1 MDKYA
6 ALKTYFG
13 HDTFRE
19 GQEPLVDA
27 LLSGRDALGI
37 MPTGAG
43 KSVCYQLP
51 ALLLEGVTLV
61 ISPLI
66 ALMKDQVS
74 ALVQNGI
81 PAAYLNSSL
90 SAGQQA
96 EVLRRAQQGAYR
108 LIYVAP
114 ERLLTERF
122 LAFAQ
127 SVPIAMVT
135 VDEAHCIS
143 QWGQDFRP
151 SYLDIRT
158 LIDALPAR
166 PVVSAFTATATEQV
180 QRDIIRLLNLRQPCL
195 VKTGFDRKNL
205 FFGVQT
211 VTKGEK
217 EDAML
222 SFLARHKG
230 ESGIIYCISRKTVE
244 EVCLTLQ
251 NLGLPATRY
260 HAGLSQEERQR
271 NQTEFLYDRA
281 TIMVATNAFG
291 MGIDKSNVSFVL
303 HYNMPA
309 NLESYYQEAGRAGR
323 DGTPAE
329 CMLLFGKGDIQTNK
343 FLLEKN
349 RDEADVADA
358 ETADLLYRRN
368 LSKLNRMADY
378 CGARHCLRNDLL
390 TYFGETPEGE
400 RCGNC
405 SCCLSGYRTVDRTV
419 EAQKLLSCVLRIRQR
434 GYRPAQSL
442 VWDCLRGVCSEAVAQ
457 LHLSDLS
464 TFGLLRDMRE
474 EELNAL
480 RDVLV
485 TYGYLSAEGT
495 ALPILT
501 VTERAR
507 GLLRGQRTLSVR
519 VPPDPVGRQT
529 AAVVSPEQMQALKAV
544 RTRLA
549 KRAGVPA
556 YVICS
561 DATLI
566 DLCVKRPRTRS
577 ELLQVKG
584 IGVAKA
590 DKYGPELLAAV
601 RQLGQGGVST

>member
-27 LLSGRDALGI
+27 LLPGRDVLGI

-61 ISPLI
+61 VSPLI
-66 ALMKDQVS
+66 SLMKDQVS

-96 EVLRRAQQGAYR
+96 EVLRRAGQGAYR

-127 SVPIAMVT
+127 ATPIALVT

-151 SYLDIRT
+151 SYLDIQT
-158 LIDALPAR
+158 FIEGLPSR
-166 PVVSAFTATATEQV
+166 PVVGAFTATATKQV
-180 QRDIIRLLNLRQPCL
+180 QQDIIRLLRLRQPCL
-195 VKTGFDRKNL
+195 VKTGFNRKNL
-205 FFGVQT
+205 FFGVQA
-211 VTKGEK
+211 VKKSEK

-222 SFLARHKG
+222 GFLARHRG
-230 ESGIIYCISRKTVE
+230 ESGIIYCISRSRVE
-244 EVCLTLQ
+244 EVCQTLQ
-251 NLGLPATRY
+251 DRGLPATRY
-260 HAGLSQEERQR
+260 HAGLTQEERQR
-271 NQTEFLYDRA
+271 NQMEFLCDRA

-291 MGIDKSNVSFVL
+291 MGIDKSNVSFAL
-303 HYNMPA
+303 HYQMPQ

-323 DGTPAE
+323 DGMPAE
-329 CMLLFGKGDIQTNK
+329 CMLLFSRGDIVTNR
-343 FLLEKN
+343 FLIDRAQDNGEAV
-349 RDEADVADA
+349 DE
-358 ETADLLYRRN
+358 ETADLLYRRK
-368 LSKLNRMADY
+368 LARLNRMVDY
-378 CGARHCLRNDLL
+378 CGRTTCLRKDLL
-390 TYFGETPEGE
+390 SYFGETLEE
-400 RCGNC
+400 NCGNC
-405 SCCLSGYRTVDRTV
+405 SCCLSGYRTVDKTV

-434 GYRPAQSL
+434 GYRPAQAL
-442 VWDCLRGVCSEAVAQ
+442 VWDCLRGIFSEAVTQ

-464 TFGLLRDMRE
+464 TFGLLREMGE
-474 EELNAL
+474 EELCAL

-485 TYGYLSAEGT
+485 TYGYLSVEGT
-495 ALPILT
+495 EVPILA
-501 VTERAR
+501 VTRRAR
-507 GLLRGQRTLSVR
+507 GLLQGQRTLSVR
-519 VPPDPVGRQT
+519 VPPEPAWVQT
-529 AAVVSPEQMQALKAV
+529 ATVVSPEQMQALKAV

-561 DATLI
+561 DATLM
-566 DLCVKRPRTRS
+566 DLCVRRPHTRA

-584 IGVAKA
+584 IGAAKA
-590 DKYGPELLAAV
+590 ERYGAELLAAV
-601 RQLGQGGVST
+601 RQLEKPT

>member
-1 MDKYA
+1 MDKYT
-6 ALKTYFG
+6 ALQTYFG

-19 GQEPLVDA
+19 GQETLVDA

-66 ALMKDQVS
+66 ALMEDQVS

-96 EVLRRAQQGAYR
+96 EVLRRAQRGAYR

-122 LAFAQ
+122 LTFARAA
-127 SVPIAMVT
+127 PIAMVT

-151 SYLDIRT
+151 SYLDIQT
-158 LIDALPAR
+158 LIDALPTR
-166 PVVSAFTATATEQV
+166 PVVSAFTATATKQV
-180 QRDIIRLLNLRQPCL
+180 QQDIIRLLNLRQPCL
-195 VKTGFDRKNL
+195 VRTSFDRKNL
-205 FFGVQT
+205 FFGVQA
-211 VTKGEK
+211 VAKGEK

-222 SFLARHKG
+222 GFLARHKG
-230 ESGIIYCISRKTVE
+230 ESGIIYCISRKAVE

-260 HAGLSQEERQR
+260 HAGLTREERQQ

-281 TIMVATNAFG
+281 AIMVATNAFG

-309 NLESYYQEAGRAGR
+309 NLENYYQEAGRAGR

-329 CMLLFGKGDIQTNK
+329 CMLLFGRGDILTNK
-343 FLLEKN
+343 FLLARN
-349 RDEADVADA
+349 RDETDTADA

-378 CGARHCLRNDLL
+378 CGATHCLRKDLL
-390 TYFGETPEGE
+390 TYFGETPEGDS
-400 RCGNC
+400 CGNC
-405 SCCLSGYRTVDRTV
+405 SCCLNGYRTVDRTV

-434 GYRPAQSL
+434 GYRPAQPL
-442 VWDCLRGVCSEAVAQ
+442 VWDCLRGICSETVMQ
-457 LHLSDLS
+457 LRLSDLS
-464 TFGLLRDMRE
+464 TFGLLRELRE
-474 EELNAL
+474 EELDAL

-485 TYGYLSAEGT
+485 TYGYLSVEGT
-495 ALPILT
+495 VLPVLT

-507 GLLRGQRTLSVR
+507 GLLQGQRTLSVR
-519 VPPDPVGRQT
+519 VPPDPVQGQPA
-529 AAVVSPEQMQALKAV
+529 AAVRPKQLQALKAV
-544 RTRLA
+544 RARLA

-556 YVICS
+556 FVICS

-566 DLCVKRPRTRS
+566 DLCARRPRTRA
-577 ELLQVKG
+577 ELLRVKG
-584 IGVAKA
+584 IGTAKA

-601 RQLGQGGVST
+601 RQLEQGSAST

>member
-1 MDKYA
+1 MDKYT
-6 ALKTYFG
+6 ALQTYFG

-122 LAFAQ
+122 LAFVRAA
-127 SVPIAMVT
+127 PIAMVT

-158 LIDALPAR
+158 LIDALPTR

-180 QRDIIRLLNLRQPCL
+180 QQDIIRLLDLRQPCL
-195 VKTGFDRKNL
+195 VRTSFDRKNL

-222 SFLARHKG
+222 GFLARHKG
-230 ESGIIYCISRKTVE
+230 ESGIIYCISRKAVE

-260 HAGLSQEERQR
+260 HAGLSQEERQH

-281 TIMVATNAFG
+281 AIMVATNAFG
-291 MGIDKSNVSFVL
+291 IGIDKSNVSFVL
-303 HYNMPA
+303 HYNMPQ

-329 CMLLFGKGDIQTNK
+329 CMLLYGKGDIMTNK
-343 FLLEKN
+343 FLLARN
-349 RDEADVADA
+349 RDDADGVDEATA
-358 ETADLLYRRN
+358 ELLYRRN

-378 CGARHCLRNDLL
+378 CSGSRCLRKDLL
-390 TYFGETPEGE
+390 TYFGEQTEGE
-400 RCGNC
+400 SCGNC
-405 SCCLSGYRTVDRTV
+405 SYCLSGYRTVDRTV

-434 GYRPAQSL
+434 GYRPAQAL
-442 VWDCLRGVCSEAVAQ
+442 VWDCLRGISSEAVMQ
-457 LHLSDLS
+457 LRLSNLS
-464 TFGLLRDMRE
+464 TFGLLREMRE

-480 RDVLV
+480 RDILI
-485 TYGYLSAEGT
+485 TYGYLSVEGT

-507 GLLRGQRTLSVR
+507 ALLRGQRTLSVR
-519 VPPDPVGRQT
+519 VPPDPVGRQ
-529 AAVVSPEQMQALKAV
+529 AAVTVSPEQMQALKAV

-556 YVICS
+556 FVICS

-566 DLCVKRPRTRS
+566 DLCARRPHTRA
-577 ELLQVKG
+577 ELLRVKG

-590 DKYGPELLAAV
+590 DKYGSELLAAV
-601 RQLGQGGVST
+601 RQLDREP

>member
-27 LLSGRDALGI
+27 LLSGRDVLGI

-66 ALMKDQVS
+66 SLMKDQVS

-96 EVLRRAQQGAYR
+96 EVLHRAGQGAYR

-122 LAFAQ
+122 LAFARET
-127 SVPIAMVT
+127 PIVLVT

-151 SYLDIRT
+151 SYLDIQT
-158 LIDALPAR
+158 FIEGLPTR
-166 PVVSAFTATATEQV
+166 PVIGAFTATATKQV
-180 QRDIIRLLNLRQPCL
+180 QQDIIRLLRLRQPCL
-195 VKTGFDRKNL
+195 VKTGFNRENL
-205 FFGVQT
+205 FFGVQA
-211 VTKGEK
+211 VKKSEK

-222 SFLARHKG
+222 GFLARHRG
-230 ESGIIYCISRKTVE
+230 ESGIIYCISRSGVE
-244 EVCLTLQ
+244 EVCQTLQ

-260 HAGLSQEERQR
+260 HAGLTQEERQR
-271 NQTEFLYDRA
+271 NQTEFLCDRA

-303 HYNMPA
+303 HYQMPQ

-323 DGTPAE
+323 DGLPAE
-329 CMLLFGKGDIQTNK
+329 CMLLFSRGDIVTNR
-343 FLLEKN
+343 FLIDRA
-349 RDEADVADA
+349 RDDGEAVDE
-358 ETADLLYRRN
+358 ETADLLYRRK
-368 LSKLNRMADY
+368 LAKLNRMVDY
-378 CGARHCLRNDLL
+378 CGRTTCLRKDLL
-390 TYFGETPEGE
+390 SYFGEILEE
-400 RCGNC
+400 NCGNC
-405 SCCLSGYRTVDRTV
+405 SCCLSGYRTVDKTV

-434 GYRPAQSL
+434 GYRPAQAL
-442 VWDCLRGVCSEAVAQ
+442 VWDCLRGIFSEAVVQ

-464 TFGLLRDMRE
+464 TFGLLREMRE
-474 EELNAL
+474 EELCAL

-485 TYGYLSAEGT
+485 TYGYLSVEGT
-495 ALPILT
+495 EVPILT
-501 VTERAR
+501 VTQRAR
-507 GLLRGQRTLSVR
+507 GLLQGQRTLSVR
-519 VPPDPVGRQT
+519 VPPEPVRTQT
-529 AAVVSPEQMQALKAV
+529 ATVGSPEQMQALKAV

-561 DATLI
+561 DATLM
-566 DLCVKRPRTRS
+566 DLCVRRPHTRA

-584 IGVAKA
+584 IGAAKA
-590 DKYGPELLAAV
+590 EKYGAELLAAV
-601 RQLGQGGVST
+601 RQLEKVEPSG